1 MSNSEFCFLSAT
13 ELRALYLRGEVSPVE
28 VTRALLEHIDQ
39 HNGDINAYVTVTP
52 ELALEQ
58 ATEAE
63 SILVSSSAASSSP
76 LTGIPFSLKDLTATK
91 GIRTTR
97 GSLLYADWVPDF
109 DGPMVGSMRE
119 AGAVLLGK
127 TNTPEFGWKGDSG
140 NRVVGP
146 THNPW
151 KIGRTAGGSS
161 GGASAA
167 VAAGMGPLAQGTDGA
182 GSIRIPACFCG
193 VFGLKPSFG
202 RVPQYP
208 ASPVEMLSHA
218 GPITRTVRDAALM
231 LDAVAQP
238 DVVDKLSLPR
248 EEEFAAAVD
257 GGIAGLRVAW
267 SPDLGYAP
275 VDPAVA
281 SVVKA
286 AVEKF
291 VQLGCEV
298 VEADPGL
305 ADPWDFVDPIWA
317 CAFAAIYRDNW
328 EEVVDQLEPGLAQV
342 VLHGREFSGADLAGA
357 NIRRNEYYHGWRV
370 FMESYDLV
378 LMPTLPVTAFPA
390 GDDQPGQINGVP
402 TTYLGWTAMTYPFNV
417 TGQPAATLP
426 CGFVEGLPVGLQVV
440 GKWRQDATVLR
451 ACAAFEALQ
460 PWRDTLPP
468 L

>member
-1 MSNSEFCFLSAT
+1 MSASEFCFLSAT
-13 ELRALYLRGEVSPVE
+13 ELRALYLSGEVSPVE
-28 VTRALLEHIDQ
+28 VTRALLEHIEE
-39 HNGDINAYVTVTP
+39 HNPRINAYVTVTA

-58 ATEAE
+58 AAEAE
-63 SILVSSSAASSSP
+63 KVLADSADSSPP

-97 GSLLYADWVPDF
+97 GSLLYKDWVPDF
-109 DGPMVGSMRE
+109 DGPMVGSMRD
-119 AGAVLLGK
+119 AGTVLLGK

-231 LDAVAQP
+231 LDAVARP

-248 EEEFAAAVD
+248 EEEFIAAVD

-267 SPDLGYAP
+267 TPDLGYAP
-275 VDPAVA
+275 VDPEVLQI
-281 SVVKA
+281 VQTA
-286 AVEKF
+286 AEKF
-291 VQLGCEV
+291 VELSCEV
-298 VEADPGL
+298 EEADPGL
-305 ADPWDFVDPIWA
+305 ADPWDFVDPTWA

-328 EEVVDQLEPGLAQV
+328 DEVEDQLEPGLREV
-342 VLHGREFSGADLAGA
+342 VLHGQEFSGADLAAA
-357 NIRRNEYYHGWRV
+357 NIRRNEYYHGWRE

-378 LMPTLPVTAFPA
+378 LMPTLPVAAFAA
-390 GDDQPGQINGVP
+390 GDDQPGQVNGVP
-402 TTYLGWTAMTYPFNV
+402 TTYLGWTAFTYPFNA

-426 CGFVEGLPVGLQVV
+426 CGFTSEGLPVGLQVV

-451 ACAAFEALQ
+451 ACAAFEELQ